1 MFRLALILFGGD
13 SLLKRWRIFL
23 AAGLFTV
30 LLGAVVLIDLGDGV
44 ADMAS
49 WVFGVI
55 LLLQGLVELVV
66 GATHT
71 GSRRRF
77 EMFRGFAMVFIACL
91 VLDFP
96 WNNALTAGVLF
107 ATAFTLNALIR
118 IAFSLLVRPPGWRVS
133 LVVAG
138 VYLLMAALLLTNWPL
153 RDALNVSFCIG
164 LGLLAVGFRLAR
176 GAWRLKSLPLGSRL
190 AAIELYRQRRSS
202 EQAVWPVAV
211 AVPVPELVAG
221 HQEPMVVH
229 IWLAVNKVPD
239 RIRMPFFERY
249 IVAFSRKG
257 GASAGHASLECGGGL
272 YISHHPR
279 VALRVA
285 QADFK
290 RRVRATSDNDG
301 PGFWSESY
309 QQEVST
315 SCPSSVRIRFR
326 VFNRDYLHSFWSAY
340 QQDATYNL
348 THRNCSVAVVEA
360 TDAAVEGVFAD
371 KPFWR
376 TLLRLAF
383 HPDMWL
389 AGSVRVRADS
399 IAWTPGLALDYASA
413 IRRITHPRQDLRLR
427 VWRRW
432 KRSRRQL
439 RPTA

>member
-13 SLLKRWRIFL
+13 ALLKRWRTFL
-23 AAGLFTV
+23 AAGILTI

-44 ADMAS
+44 ADIAS

-66 GATHT
+66 GATYT

-77 EMFRGFAMVFIACL
+77 EMFRGFVMVFIACL

-96 WNNALTAGVLF
+96 WDNAMTAGVLF
-107 ATAFTLNALIR
+107 AAAFTLNALIR
-118 IAFSLLVRPPGWRVS
+118 IAFSLLVRPPAWRLS

-138 VYLLMAALLLTNWPL
+138 VYLVMALLLLTNWPL

-190 AAIELYRQRRSS
+190 AAIELYRQRRAS
-202 EQAVWPVAV
+202 EQPAPPVV
-211 AVPVPELVAG
+211 LPTLLAG

-229 IWLAVNKVPD
+229 IWLAVKKIPD
-239 RIRMPFFERY
+239 RIRMPFFEHY
-249 IVAFSRKG
+249 IVAFSRKS
-257 GASAGHASLECGGGL
+257 GASAGHASMACGGGL
-272 YISHHPR
+272 YISHHPL
-279 VALRVA
+279 VPLRVA

-290 RRVRATSDNDG
+290 RRMRATPDNDG

-309 QQEVST
+309 QQEIST
-315 SCPSSVRIRFR
+315 GLPSSVRIRFLA
-326 VFNRDYLHSFWSAY
+326 FNRDYLHSFWSAY

-360 TDAAVEGVFAD
+360 IDAAVEGVFAD

-376 TLLRLAF
+376 TLLRLVF

-399 IAWTPGLALDYASA
+399 IAWTPALAMDYASA
-413 IRRITHPRQDLRLR
+413 LRRTTHPRQDLRWR
-427 VWRRW
+427 VLRRW
-432 KRSRRQL
+432 KKARRRSRQ
-439 RPTA
+439 TA

>member
-13 SLLKRWRIFL
+13 ALLKRWRIFL
-23 AAGLFTV
+23 AAGMLII

-44 ADMAS
+44 ANIAS
-49 WVFGVI
+49 WVFGAI
-55 LLLQGLVELVV
+55 LLLQGVIELVV
-66 GATHT
+66 GATHA

-96 WNNALTAGVLF
+96 WDNAITAGVLF
-107 ATAFTLNALIR
+107 AAAFSLNGLIR
-118 IAFSLLVRPPGWRVS
+118 IAFSLLVRPPAWRVS
-133 LVVAG
+133 LAIAVL
-138 VYLLMAALLLTNWPL
+138 YLVMAALLLSNWPL

-190 AAIELYRQRRSS
+190 AAIELYRNRRPS
-202 EQAVWPVAV
+202 ERNAPPAV
-211 AVPVPELVAG
+211 VPTVVAG

-239 RIRMPFFERY
+239 RIRMPFFEHY

-257 GASAGHASLECGGGL
+257 GASAGHASMECGSNL
-272 YISHHPR
+272 YISHHPS
-279 VALRVA
+279 VPLRVA
-285 QADFK
+285 QSDFK
-290 RRVRATSDNDG
+290 MRVRATSDNDG
-301 PGFWSESY
+301 PGYWSESY

-315 SCPSSVRIRFR
+315 GDPSTLRIRFK
-326 VFNRDYLHSFWSAY
+326 VFNRDYLHSFWRAY

-360 TDAAVEGVFAD
+360 IDAGVEGVFAD

-376 TLLRLAF
+376 TLLRLVF

-399 IAWTPGLALDYASA
+399 IAWTPGLAMDYASA
-413 IRRITHPRQDLRLR
+413 LRRITHPRQDLRLR
-427 VWRRW
+427 MWRRW
-432 KRSRRQL
+432 KKSRRPL
-439 RPTA
+439 RPA

>member
-13 SLLKRWRIFL
+13 PLLKRWRIFL
-23 AAGLFTV
+23 AAGILTV
-30 LLGAVVLIDLGDGV
+30 LSGAVVLFDLGDGV
-44 ADMAS
+44 ADIAS

-55 LLLQGLVELVV
+55 LLLQGLVGLVV
-66 GATHT
+66 GATCT

-77 EMFRGFAMVFIACL
+77 EMFRGFVMVFIACL

-96 WNNALTAGVLF
+96 WNNAITAGVLF
-107 ATAFTLNALIR
+107 ATAFTLNGLIR
-118 IAFSLLVRPPGWRVS
+118 IAFSLLVRPPAWRLS
-133 LVVAG
+133 LAVAG
-138 VYLLMAALLLTNWPL
+138 VYLLMAVLLLTHWPL

-164 LGLLAVGFRLAR
+164 IGLLAVGFRLAR

-202 EQAVWPVAV
+202 EQHAPRLVLPPV
-211 AVPVPELVAG
+211 LAG
-221 HQEPMVVH
+221 HQEPMMVH

-239 RIRMPFFERY
+239 RIRMPFFEHY

-257 GASAGHASLECGGGL
+257 GASAGHASMACGDDL
-272 YISHHPR
+272 YISHHPL
-279 VALRVA
+279 VPLRVA
-285 QADFK
+285 QSDF
-290 RRVRATSDNDG
+290 RLRVRATTDNDG
-301 PGFWSESY
+301 PGFWSASY
-309 QQEVST
+309 QQEVSA

-360 TDAAVEGVFAD
+360 IDAAVEGVFAG

-376 TLLRLAF
+376 TLLRLVV

-389 AGSVRVRADS
+389 AGSVRVRAES

-413 IRRITHPRQDLRLR
+413 IRRITHPRQDFRLR
-427 VWRRW
+427 SWRRE
-432 KRSRRQL
+432 KVRRESRQ
-439 RPTA
+439 AV